1 MPPMPIDTT
10 YHRYRNYFQDTTND
24 PFDPLPRIDTATINT
39 DTATIRNTNATV
51 PNSFTYSTS
60 LNYAQPNI
68 TVNRFLQEEGIRDF
82 LESDK
87 GYDLIKELVIKALDE
102 LTQINITEEE
112 AQQALERIIKE

>member
-39 DTATIRNTNATV
+39 DTAIIRNTNATV
-51 PNSFTYSTS
+51 PNSFTY
-60 LNYAQPNI
+60 YAQPNI
-68 TVNRFLQEEGIRDF
+68 SISRYLQEEGIRDF

-87 GYDLIKELVIKALDE
+87 GYDLIKELVVKALNE
-102 LTQINITEEE
+102 LTQINVTEEE